1 MRELDIQTELL
12 LAGLDDDPSRPRV
25 VAIGGGHGMAQ
36 VLRGA
41 VGYAGT
47 LSAIVTVAD
56 DGGSSGRLAP
66 ALDIPPPGDIR
77 KCLIAM
83 SPDETV
89 WRRLFEYRFEASDVD
104 GHSLGNLILASLADI
119 EGDFE
124 AALRAAERL
133 LGAAGDV
140 IPACGSRL
148 ALTAVRNGE
157 EIHGQAAVTRSRGP
171 FDEIRL
177 TPETPANPRA
187 LVALATADQIVLGP
201 GSLFTS
207 TIATLA
213 VPGIVGAINESKASI
228 VYVANLYTQD
238 GETLGMDVADHL
250 GALLRL
256 AGIRPPNAIVAHSG
270 RVEVPQPHTALEV
283 DVSILETFGVDVV
296 LEDIV
301 DLSTAWP
308 QHDAAKL
315 GNVLSQL
322 VTYL

>member
-1 MRELDIQTELL
+1 MRELDVDTELM
-12 LAGLDDDPSRPRV
+12 LAGFENDPTRPRV

-41 VGYAGT
+41 IGYAGT

-77 KCLIAM
+77 KCLVAM

-89 WRRLFEYRFEASDVD
+89 WRRLFEYRFEASDVG

-119 EGDFE
+119 EGEFD
-124 AALRAAERL
+124 AALRAAQRL
-133 LGAAGDV
+133 LGAVGEV
-140 IPACGSRL
+140 IPVCGNRL
-148 ALTAVRNGE
+148 VLVAKRNGE
-157 EIHGQAAVTRSRGP
+157 EFRGQAVITKTVGP
-171 FDEIRL
+171 FDEIRV
-177 TPETPANPRA
+177 TPEASANPRA
-187 LVALATADQIVLGP
+187 LAAIAAADQIVLGP

-213 VPGIVGAINESKASI
+213 VPGIVGAIEDSKASV

-238 GETLGMDVADHL
+238 GETLGMDIADHL

-256 AGIRPPNAIVAHSG
+256 AGVRPPNAIVAHNEG
-270 RVEVPQPHTALEV
+270 FDIPAPHTALEV
-283 DVSILETFGVDVV
+283 DVSILETFGVHVV
-296 LEDIV
+296 LDDIV
-301 DLSTAWP
+301 DASMDWP
-308 QHDAAKL
+308 QHDAVKL

>member
-1 MRELDIQTELL
+1 MRELDVDAELM
-12 LAGLDDDPSRPRV
+12 LAAFENDPTRPRV

-47 LSAIVTVAD
+47 LSAVVTVAD

-66 ALDIPPPGDIR
+66 VLDIPPPGDIR

-89 WRRLFEYRFEASDVD
+89 WRRLFEYRFDAGDVG

-124 AALRAAERL
+124 AALRAAQRL
-133 LGAAGDV
+133 LGAAGEV
-140 IPACGSRL
+140 IPVCASRL
-148 ALTAVRNGE
+148 SLTAKRAGE
-157 EIHGQAAVTRSRGP
+157 EICGQAAITRAVGP
-171 FDEIRL
+171 FDEIRV
-177 TPETPANPRA
+177 TPATPVNPRA
-187 LVALATADQIVLGP
+187 VAVIAAADQIVLGP

-213 VPGIVGAINESKASI
+213 VPGIVKAIDDSKASVVYI
-228 VYVANLYTQD
+228 VNLYTQD
-238 GETLGMDVADHL
+238 GETLGMDAADHL

-256 AGIRPPNAIVAHSG
+256 AGVRPPNAIVAHNA
-270 RVEVPQPHTALEV
+270 RVEVPAPHTALEV
-283 DVSILETFGVDVV
+283 DVSILETFGVHVV

-301 DLSTAWP
+301 DTSTAWP
-308 QHDAAKL
+308 QHDAVKL
-315 GNVLSQL
+315 GNVLSKL

>member
-1 MRELDIQTELL
+1 MRELDVDEELM
-12 LAGLDDDPSRPRV
+12 LAAFENDPTRPRV

-47 LSAIVTVAD
+47 LSAVVTVAD

-89 WRRLFEYRFEASDVD
+89 WRRLFEYRFDAGDVG

-119 EGDFE
+119 EGEFE
-124 AALRAAERL
+124 GALRAAQRL
-133 LGAAGDV
+133 LGAAGEV
-140 IPACGSRL
+140 IPVCANRL
-148 ALTAVRNGE
+148 ILTARRGSE
-157 EIHGQAAVTRSRGP
+157 EISGQAAITGADGP
-171 FDEIRL
+171 FDEIRV
-177 TPETPANPRA
+177 TPVTPANPRA
-187 LVALATADQIVLGP
+187 LAAIAAADQIVLGP

-213 VPGIVGAINESKASI
+213 VPGIVKAIDDSKASV
-228 VYVANLYTQD
+228 VYIANLYTQD
-238 GETLGMDVADHL
+238 GETLGMDAADHL
-250 GALLRL
+250 AALLRL
-256 AGIRPPNAIVAHSG
+256 AGVRPPNAIVAHNA
-270 RVEVPQPHTALEV
+270 RIEVPVPHTALEV
-283 DVSILETFGVDVV
+283 DVSILETFGVHVV

-301 DLSTAWP
+301 DTSTAWP
-308 QHDAAKL
+308 QHDAVKL
-315 GNVLSQL
+315 GNVLSKL

>member
-1 MRELDIQTELL
+1 MRELDVDTELM
-12 LAGLDDDPSRPRV
+12 LAAFENDPTRPRV

-41 VGYAGT
+41 IGYAGT

-77 KCLIAM
+77 KCLVAM

-89 WRRLFEYRFEASDVD
+89 WRRLFEYRFEASDVG

-119 EGDFE
+119 EGEFD
-124 AALRAAERL
+124 AALRAAQRL
-133 LGAAGDV
+133 LGAVGEV
-140 IPACGSRL
+140 IPVCGNRL
-148 ALTAVRNGE
+148 VLVAKRNGE
-157 EIHGQAAVTRSRGP
+157 EFRGQAVITKTVGP
-171 FDEIRL
+171 FDEISV
-177 TPETPANPRA
+177 TPEASANPRA
-187 LVALATADQIVLGP
+187 LAAIAAADQIVLGP

-213 VPGIVGAINESKASI
+213 VPGIVGAIEDSKASV

-238 GETLGMDVADHL
+238 GETLGMDIADHL

-256 AGIRPPNAIVAHSG
+256 AGVRPPNAIVAHNAG
-270 RVEVPQPHTALEV
+270 FDIPAPHTALEV
-283 DVSILETFGVDVV
+283 DVSILETFGVHVV
-296 LEDIV
+296 LDDIV
-301 DLSTAWP
+301 DVSMDWP
-308 QHDAAKL
+308 QHDAVKL